1 MIRYGMTIDLKR
13 CIGCQSCTMACK
25 MKNGTPPGIFY
36 RKVFEKV
43 TGKYPNIKR
52 SYTPTN
58 CMHCDDPPC
67 VRNCPSG
74 VFSKREDGVVIYDP
88 GKCYGARVCRMACP
102 YEAISFIEKVEPYF
116 PNGFTPI
123 EKYWDNASKEG
134 TAGKCDFC
142 IDRVTSGLKPACVKT
157 CPTEALKFGDLN
169 DPNSDVSK
177 LILARGGY
185 QMHAEL
191 GTNPS
196 VYYLP

>member
-1 MIRYGMTIDLKR
+1 M
-13 CIGCQSCTMACK
+13 
-25 MKNGTPPGIFY
+25 
-36 RKVFEKV
+36 
-43 TGKYPNIKR
+43 
-52 SYTPTN
+52 
-58 CMHCDDPPC
+58 
-67 VRNCPSG
+67 
-74 VFSKREDGVVIYDP
+74 YDNS
-88 GKCYGARVCRMACP
+88 KCYGARVCRMVCP

-116 PNGFTPI
+116 PQGFTPI

-134 TAGKCDFC
+134 TAAKCDFC

-169 DPNSDVSK
+169 DPGSEVSK
-177 LILARGGY
+177 LILDRGGY